1 MGLAYLYKRYK
12 FLFIFI
18 KHYTSNQE
26 GELQRERERKQ
37 VNLSDDIHDSLKYT
51 FGWVLI
57 EPRELL
63 KRTWWGQFLNS
74 FTHLETAGLDAV
86 PEVATTISSLGSDF
100 KKLNLPPLDWFEW
113 SDVCWSGPVC
123 GLNCHK
129 PTLFDRILFGIGTYL
144 FSRLWHKYMYIY
156 IFIYIRFC
164 EVV

>member
-1 MGLAYLYKRYK
+1 MAYLYKRYK

-63 KRTWWGQFLNS
+63 KRTW
-74 FTHLETAGLDAV
+74 
-86 PEVATTISSLGSDF
+86 
-100 KKLNLPPLDWFEW
+100 
-113 SDVCWSGPVC
+113 
-123 GLNCHK
+123 
-129 PTLFDRILFGIGTYL
+129 
-144 FSRLWHKYMYIY
+144 
-156 IFIYIRFC
+156 
-164 EVV
+164 